1 MKFKLL
7 KDAPYIGKMGDVIN
21 VENKHHI
28 AIMKFN
34 RYIDKEYIEPKA
46 KAKRTTKKDTH
57 TDSDSK

>member
-21 VENKHHI
+21 VDNKQHI

-34 RYIDKEYIEPKA
+34 KFIDEEYIEKKA
-46 KAKRTTKKDTH
+46 KTKRTTKKDTH